1 MNDEINELRGK
12 LREAE
17 HRIDVVV
24 NVLSGQL
31 ALVDAM
37 KAGLHGLLNV
47 GAANE
52 LLRTATLQHIERT
65 YASALFGSLNS
76 VYTER
81 LEVELDLL
89 RNELAGNGGQ
99 EMH

>member
-12 LREAE
+12 LRELE

-65 YASALFGSLNS
+65 YSAALFGSLNT
-76 VYTER
+76 VYNER
-81 LEVELDLL
+81 LEAELDLL
-89 RNELAGNGGQ
+89 RNELVGDGGQ
-99 EMH
+99 GVH